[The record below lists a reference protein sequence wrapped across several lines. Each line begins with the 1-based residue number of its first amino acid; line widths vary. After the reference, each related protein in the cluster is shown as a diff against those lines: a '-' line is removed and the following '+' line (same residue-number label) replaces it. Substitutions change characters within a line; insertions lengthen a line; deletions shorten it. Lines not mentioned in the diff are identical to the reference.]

1 MADPMNISPAN
12 PGLTPQQWDSEF
24 YSEYVRENQF
34 FPLMGTDENAIIQVK
49 EDLARRP
56 GDRITFAFVG
66 RLVGAGVRGS
76 QVLRGNEEILN
87 DRSMVV
93 RIIPIRH
100 AVAIDKWQ
108 AKKSAIDKRQAARAA
123 LKNWAVELMRGDT
136 IQAMFSVNGVPYPV
150 ATAAQRDLWL
160 TDNSDRVLI
169 GDKRSNT
176 TTTMATSL
184 ANLSATSGK
193 MTRRTLELAK
203 RMARAANPRIR
214 PLRTRKGSD
223 SFAVYLHPLAFR
235 DLRNDPEMREDL
247 RMAAERG
254 ADNPLWS
261 GGDLMV
267 DGMVIKEEPEFIS
280 LPGPTAGVK
289 VAQGVLLG
297 AQALGYAVAQRTEST
312 EDVYDYGWEN
322 GVGVEEIRGIEK
334 LQFGKSPTAD
344 TGNLVD
350 HGVVTMFSSVTDD
363 A

>member
-1 MADPMNISPAN
+1 MADPMNLSPAN
-12 PGLTPQQWDSEF
+12 PGLTPQQWDSDF
-24 YSEYVRENQF
+24 YAEYVRENQF

-66 RLVGAGVRGS
+66 RLVGAGVRGH

-93 RIIPIRH
+93 KILPIRH
-100 AVAIDKWQ
+100 AVAIDKWT
-108 AKKSAIDKRQAARAA
+108 AKKSAYDKRQAARAA
-123 LKNWAVELMRGDT
+123 LKNWAVDLMRSDT
-136 IQAMFSVNGVPYPV
+136 ITAMLSVNGVPYTV
-150 ATAAQRDLWL
+150 ATEAQKNLWL

-169 GDKRSNT
+169 GDKRGNT
-176 TTTMATSL
+176 ASTMATSL

-203 RMARAANPRIR
+203 RMARAASPRIR

-223 SFAVYLHPLAFR
+223 SFAVYLHPLQFR

-261 GGDLMV
+261 GGDLIV
-267 DGMVIKEEPEFIS
+267 DGMVVKEEPEFVS
-280 LPGPTAGVK
+280 LPAATGGVK

-322 GVGVEEIRGIEK
+322 GVGVEEIRGLEK
-334 LQFGKSPTAD
+334 LQFGKSATSD

-350 HGVVTMFSSVTDD
+350 HGVVTMFSSVADD